1 MIVGR
6 SSDQEIKQ
14 QAIKEGM
21 KTLCESAVNQV
32 LDGVTTVEEL
42 MRIIDVEAV

>member
-1 MIVGR
+1 
-6 SSDQEIKQ
+6 
-14 QAIKEGM
+14 M
-21 KTLCESAVNQV
+21 KTLCEGAVSQV